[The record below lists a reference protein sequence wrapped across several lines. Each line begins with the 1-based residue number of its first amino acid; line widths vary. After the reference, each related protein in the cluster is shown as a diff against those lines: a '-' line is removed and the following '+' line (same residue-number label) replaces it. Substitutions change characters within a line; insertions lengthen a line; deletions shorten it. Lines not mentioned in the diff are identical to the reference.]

1 MSASPL
7 AASAPPSN
15 FLTHV
20 IETDL
25 QAGKVVAIVTRFPP
39 EPNGYLHFGHAKS
52 ICLNFGLAAR
62 YGGLCHLRLDDT
74 NPTKEDQEY
83 VDAIEEAVRWLGF
96 DWGSHHYFASDYFER
111 LYGFAV
117 SLIKEG
123 QAYVDS
129 QSAEEIRA
137 RRGTLTQPGEDSP
150 FRNRSIE
157 ENLDLFARMRAG
169 EFADGSHVLRAKID
183 MASPNMNMR
192 DPVLYRIR
200 HAHHHRTGDAWCIY
214 PLYDYAHPLSDAI
227 EGISHSI
234 CTLEFEDHRPLY
246 DWLVEKVAQAG
257 HFNADQ
263 LPHQYEFA
271 RLNLTYVVL
280 SKRKLVEL
288 VESGAV
294 AGWDDPRM
302 PTLVAARR
310 RGYTPAGFRR
320 FVEQGGVSKSDGWI
334 DYSVLEQCMRD
345 HLNEVAPR
353 RVAVLDPLKLV
364 VENLEADV
372 VIDCEAPNHP
382 QHPEL
387 GKRVLAFTRALWI
400 EREDFMAEPTKGF
413 FRLMPGGRVRLKY
426 GFVAEYVSHGT
437 DATGQVS
444 EVRVRIF
451 EDSKSGTPGAD
462 SYKVK
467 GVIHWVSA
475 EKAYWNEV
483 RLYDRLFAS
492 PLPGGRRPG
501 DPPELERDFK
511 DDLNPQSLTVLRVPM
526 ESSLSRARAEDRFQF
541 ERHGYF
547 VADRVDSQ
555 DGAPV
560 FNRTVTL
567 KDSWAVNTEGRHG

>member
-1 MSASPL
+1 MSASPHDS
-7 AASAPPSN
+7 SAPTGN

-25 QAGKVVAIVTRFPP
+25 QSGKVSSVVTRFPP

-52 ICLNFGLAAR
+52 ICLNFGLASL
-62 YGGLCHLRLDDT
+62 YGGRCHLRLDDT

-96 DWGSHHYFASDYFER
+96 DWGHHHYFASDYFEQ
-111 LYGFAV
+111 LYTFAV
-117 SLIKEG
+117 SLIKAG
-123 QAYVDS
+123 HAYIDS
-129 QSAEEIRA
+129 QSAEEIRG
-137 RRGTLTQPGEDSP
+137 RRGTLTQPGENSP
-150 FRNRSIE
+150 FRDRSIE

-169 EFADGSHVLRAKID
+169 AFPDGSHVLRAKID

-246 DWLVEKVAQAG
+246 DWLVDRVAQAG
-257 HFNADQ
+257 HFEPAT

-288 VESGAV
+288 VASGAV

-310 RGYTPAGFRR
+310 RGYTPEGFRR

-334 DYSVLEQCMRD
+334 DYTVLEQCMRD

-353 RVAVLDPLKLV
+353 RVAVLDPLTLV
-364 VENLEADV
+364 VENLAGDT
-372 VIDCEAPNHP
+372 VINCEAPNHP
-382 QHPEL
+382 QRPEL
-387 GKRVLAFTRALWI
+387 GKRTLPFTRELWI

-413 FRLMPGGRVRLKY
+413 FRLVPGGRVRLKY
-426 GFVAEYVSHGT
+426 GFVAEYVSHAT
-437 DATGQVS
+437 DAKGQAT

-462 SYKVK
+462 AYKVK

-475 EKAYWNEV
+475 EKAHWAEV
-483 RLYDRLFAS
+483 RLYDRLFAE
-492 PLPGGRRPG
+492 PLPGARRAG
-501 DPPELERDFK
+501 DPIDLERDFK
-511 DDLNPQSLTVLRVPM
+511 EDLNPQSLSVLRVPM
-526 ESSLSRARAEDRFQF
+526 EPCLSEATAEDRFQF

-547 VADRVDSQ
+547 VADRQDSRT
-555 DGAPV
+555 GAPV

-567 KDSWAVNTEGRHG
+567 KDSWGVATETRHG